1 MKWWALFAVLL
12 GLAVGGATAYLT
24 RDSGDAGVRPGAPMR
39 AVVSIAPL
47 KGLIEPLLPEGAEVV
62 VLIPPGV
69 SEHGYELRPGDAAA
83 LARADVV
90 AIVGLGLEPRIEQIL
105 ERRPREGRLTLVMGD
120 MLGIVGDGHDHGHD
134 HSAHAHDCG
143 LCAHGTDPHLWLD
156 PVLTRQF
163 VERAAGAMAS
173 ELRARGLAG
182 EADGVLERGRALARR
197 IDEMHESYASR
208 LAPAAGSAIVTHHA
222 AWGRLADRYGLV
234 QAAVVRPIESAEPT
248 PSEIADAVRAIE
260 ERGAKVLFIEP
271 QFSDRG
277 ARRLAERT
285 GIRVGQLDPLGGG
298 DWFAM
303 MGENL
308 RELERLLV
316 PEGQRVGAS
325 GGSR

>member
-1 MKWWALFAVLL
+1 MKAWVLIAVIL
-12 GLAVGGATAYLT
+12 GLAVGGLAAYWT
-24 RDSGDAGVRPGAPMR
+24 RDAAPSPRGEGLR

-47 KGLIEPLLPEGAEVV
+47 KGLIEPLLPEGSEVV

-69 SEHGYELRPGDAAA
+69 TEHGYELRPGDAAA

-90 AIVGLGLEPRIEQIL
+90 ALVGLGLEPRIEQVL
-105 ERRPREGRLTLVMGD
+105 DRQPNPSRLTLVMGD
-120 MLGIVGDGHDHGHD
+120 MLGIVQDGDGHTHD

-156 PVLTRQF
+156 PVLTRRF
-163 VERAAGAMAS
+163 VERAAGAMSS

-182 EADGVLERGRALARR
+182 EADGVLERARALVGR
-197 IDEMHESYASR
+197 IDEMDASYASR
-208 LAPAAGSAIVTHHA
+208 LAPAEGAAIVTHHA

-248 PSEIADAVRAIE
+248 PSEIAAAVRAIE
-260 ERGAKVLFIEP
+260 ERGARVLFIEP

-277 ARRLAERT
+277 ARRIAERT
-285 GIRVGQLDPLGGG
+285 GITVGQLDPLGSG

-303 MGENL
+303 MRRNL
-308 RELERLLV
+308 DELERLLV
-316 PEGQRVGAS
+316 PEGKRAAS
-325 GGSR
+325 IGGGS